1 MSQSLVSCKSVPSQE
16 FVQAKNEST
25 LDLFSEFEIVKM
37 AAATA
42 HYSSELAYR
51 MLGKFE
57 QRLKSEHFH
66 VNGSHEV
73 ATVEMERKFV
83 VTDRVTFAG
92 SEKACRDLG
101 ATVHIS
107 RNDYE
112 ANFLEVRTFFE

>member
-1 MSQSLVSCKSVPSQE
+1 MSKSLVSCKSVPSQALE
-16 FVQAKNEST
+16 QVKNETT
-25 LDLFSEFEIVKM
+25 LDLFSEFEIVKI

-57 QRLKSEHFH
+57 QRLKSEDFH
-66 VNGSHEV
+66 VNRSHEV
-73 ATVEMERKFV
+73 ATVEKKFV

-92 SEKACRDLG
+92 SESACRDLG

-107 RNDYE
+107 HDDYE
-112 ANFLEVRTFFE
+112 ANFLKVRAFF